1 MEQNNDLDIA
11 KEMSLGYY
19 LTGVTILAVAALL
32 GFIVRLSQT
41 GALGNVPQ
49 LYYTLMTLHGMAAFV
64 GWGCFVAMG
73 LTWYTLV
80 KHLDSPLHSTKLVMF
95 IYWNFMVGVLLLVV
109 ATLFGNFGGSWVF
122 LYPLSFYGYWENW
135 AAFMWNLGVALA
147 GISIIL
153 YGVEILLTIK
163 KAGYSLLDA
172 LGFEILK
179 PSKWKEGEKRVPLP
193 IVPLAVIGWGMII
206 ATLPFAYLLVYT
218 LLEFM
223 DLVPRMDTLLA
234 KNMLW
239 WFGHPVVYLILF
251 PVVSFMYSIVMDYTG
266 HDIIGEKWAKS
277 AWFVATVVQ
286 NFIGAHH
293 VYADLAQQ
301 QWVHAISEV
310 GTYAIILP
318 SLVSIFSITG
328 TIYLYK
334 FKWDVASSY
343 VFVSLTFWLL
353 AGMSGWVNAT
363 IALNEFVHNSLWVVA
378 HFHTM
383 AVLALSTLLFGMAF
397 HIMDQYKGVY
407 SKKMA
412 KNALIVYVVSG
423 VGFVH
428 LWFIQGLWGGIRRSY
443 RSTPESLNLFTW
455 ISLVFAFFLMFGLWM
470 NFYNSYMSLTQ
481 SGEKVKEEVA
491 VAAD

>member
-109 ATLFGNFGGSWVF
+109 AALFGNFGGSWVF

-163 KAGYSLLDA
+163 KAGFGLLDA

-412 KNALIVYVVSG
+412 KDALIVYVVSG

>member
-1 MEQNNDLDIA
+1 MEENNQLEVA

-19 LTGVTILAVAALL
+19 LTGVTILAIAALL

-41 GALGNVPQ
+41 GSLGNVPE

-64 GWGCFVAMG
+64 GWGCFAAMG

-80 KHLDSPLHSTKLVMF
+80 KHLNSPLHSVKLVQF
-95 IYWNFMVGVLLLVV
+95 IYWNFMVGVVLLVI
-109 ATLFGNFGGSWVF
+109 ATLFGNFGASWVF

-135 AAFMWNLGVALA
+135 AAFIWNLGVTLA
-147 GISIIL
+147 GVSIIL
-153 YGVEILLTIK
+153 YGLEILLTIK
-163 KAGYSLLDA
+163 KAGYGIFDA

-179 PSKWKEGEKRVPLP
+179 PSKWEKDAKRVPLP
-193 IVPLAVIGWGMII
+193 VVPLAVIGLGMII

-218 LLEFM
+218 LLEFAG
-223 DLVPRMDTLLA
+223 VTTRMNALLA

-251 PVVSFMYSIVMDYTG
+251 PVVAFMYSVTMDYTG

-301 QWVHAISEV
+301 QWIHAVSEV

-318 SLVSIFSITG
+318 SLVSIFSISA
-328 TIYLYK
+328 TIYLFK
-334 FKWDVASSY
+334 FRWGVASRY

-363 IALNEFVHNSLWVVA
+363 IAFNEFVHNSLSVVA

-383 AVLALSTLLFGMAF
+383 AVLALSTMLFGMAF
-397 HIMDQYKGVY
+397 HIMEQYKGVY
-407 SKKMA
+407 SEKLA
-412 KNALIVYVVSG
+412 TTALYTYIIAG

-455 ISLVFAFFLMFGLWM
+455 LSIFFAFFLMLGLWL
-470 NFYNSYMSLTQ
+470 NAYNSYMSICGKTTTK
-481 SGEKVKEEVA
+481 SESA